1 MPNFEIEIQDF
12 IEQECAEHDLI
23 VDILNKSKQVNP
35 NGFNPL
41 KTILESWFIYQMNTL
56 INYFK
61 KNRKLKTKKK
71 TWEKQLST
79 NVCNARI

>member
-1 MPNFEIEIQDF
+1 MPNFEIEIQDL
-12 IEQECAEHDLI
+12 EQEEHDLI
-23 VDILNKSKQVNP
+23 VDTKQIKASKSEWFYP
-35 NGFNPL
+35 M

>member
-1 MPNFEIEIQDF
+1 MPNFEIEIEDL
-12 IEQECAEHDLI
+12 EQGCAEHDLI
-23 VDILNKSKQVNP
+23 VDTSEIKAS
-35 NGFNPL
+35 NGNDHSPM
-41 KTILESWFIYQMNTL
+41 KTILSFIYQMNSL